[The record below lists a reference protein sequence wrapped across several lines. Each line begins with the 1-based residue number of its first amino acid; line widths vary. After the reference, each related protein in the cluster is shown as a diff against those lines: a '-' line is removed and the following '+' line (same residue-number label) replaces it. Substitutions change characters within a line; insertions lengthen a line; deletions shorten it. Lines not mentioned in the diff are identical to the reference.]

1 MAFKI
6 EKVKT
11 KYKNSALCLSE
22 KLASFLHA
30 TFHTQTV
37 THKLLMKIKLII
49 TIFLS
54 LITILG
60 KAQSRYNII
69 YEKQLGQ
76 NFAGENINAGFHLL
90 DYADSLFIPK
100 KIINTENNFAK
111 VINPIFRFSKL
122 FLSNYLITDY
132 AMTMNHERFGHGYRV
147 LEAGGSIDEIV
158 YNMPPPFTNE
168 FSYIS
173 LKNPSNFTKQ
183 QKLMTTLGGSETNL
197 VLTDIMRKN
206 ILLDERFNYN
216 FGLAYLYGS
225 NDMPGY
231 TAFVTNPA
239 ADPIRYRQNINQ
251 LYGGELLTR
260 DKMKAYSFIAL
271 FTDPMNFYALKSVFY
286 DYIIKGRHSSKIGM
300 IKLSKRLKYL
310 PRFRFEYTPYG
321 PELVYQNYFKLDSK
335 LIQFSFSHSDAAL
348 PDSWRVLTNIW
359 NIKLSNQISLNLSG
373 QIWDQPNIEF
383 YQNDKLITSEGF
395 GGQFIS
401 TVNYDIS
408 KNKNLYGFTL
418 QAGYKSTGYAIGE
431 QLNKGLIITGGLT
444 FKLGNKSL

>member
-1 MAFKI
+1 
-6 EKVKT
+6 
-11 KYKNSALCLSE
+11 
-22 KLASFLHA
+22 
-30 TFHTQTV
+30 
-37 THKLLMKIKLII
+37 MKIKLII

-54 LITILG
+54 LITFLG

-90 DYADSLFIPK
+90 DYADSLFITK

-122 FLSNYLITDY
+122 FFSNYLITDY
-132 AMTMNHERFGHGYRV
+132 AMTMNHERFGHGYRM

-168 FSYIS
+168 FSYI
-173 LKNPSNFTKQ
+173 NATYPVNFTTQ
-183 QKLMTTLGGSETNL
+183 QELMYRLGGSETNL
-197 VLTDIMRKN
+197 VLTDILRKN

-239 ADPIRYRQNINQ
+239 ADPIQYRKNINQ
-251 LYGGELLTR
+251 LYGGEPLTR

-286 DYIIKGRHSSKIGM
+286 DYIIKGRHSSKISM

-383 YQNDKLITSEGF
+383 YQNEKLITSEGF

>member
-1 MAFKI
+1 MFI
-6 EKVKT
+6 RKV
-11 KYKNSALCLSE
+11 SV
-22 KLASFLHA
+22 FLHA

-37 THKLLMKIKLII
+37 THKLLMKIKLIL
-49 TIFLS
+49 TTFLL

-100 KIINTENNFAK
+100 KIIKTENNFAK
-111 VINPIFRFSKL
+111 VINPVFRFSKL

-158 YNMPPPFTNE
+158 YNMPPPFSNE

-173 LKNPSNFTKQ
+173 YKNPSNFTKQ
-183 QKLMTTLGGSETNL
+183 QKLMTILGGSETNL

-231 TAFVTNPA
+231 TAFVTNPD

>member
-1 MAFKI
+1 
-6 EKVKT
+6 
-11 KYKNSALCLSE
+11 
-22 KLASFLHA
+22 
-30 TFHTQTV
+30 
-37 THKLLMKIKLII
+37 MKIKLIL

-54 LITILG
+54 LIIILG
-60 KAQSRYNII
+60 KAQSKYSII
-69 YEKQLGQ
+69 YEKQLGE
-76 NFAGENINAGFHLL
+76 NFAGENSNAVFHLL
-90 DYADSLFIPK
+90 DYADSLFMPK
-100 KIINTENNFAK
+100 KIIKAENNFAK

-132 AMTMNHERFGHGYRV
+132 TMTMNHERFGHGYRM

-168 FSYIS
+168 FSYI
-173 LKNPSNFTKQ
+173 NTTYPENFTIQ
-183 QKLMTTLGGSETNL
+183 QELMYCLGGSETNL
-197 VLTDIMRKN
+197 VLTDVMRKN

-239 ADPIRYRQNINQ
+239 ADPIQYRQNINQ
-251 LYGGELLTR
+251 LYGGEPLTR

-271 FTDPMNFYALKSVFY
+271 FTDPMNFYALKSVFH
-286 DYIIKGRHSSKIGM
+286 DYIIKGRHSSKVGM

-321 PELVYQNYFKLDSK
+321 PELVYQNYLKLDSK
-335 LIQFSFSHSDAAL
+335 LMQFSFSHSDAAL
-348 PDSWRVLTNIW
+348 ANSWRFTANIW
-359 NIKLSNQISLNLSG
+359 NLKSSDHLSFNLSG
-373 QIWDQPNIEF
+373 QIWNQPNIEF
-383 YQNDKLITSEGF
+383 YQNDKLIASEGF

-401 TVNYDIS
+401 TVHYDIS
-408 KNKNLYGFTL
+408 KDKNLYGFTL
-418 QAGYKSTGYAIGE
+418 QAGYKSTGYAVGE
-431 QLNKGLIITGGLT
+431 QLNKGLIIRGGLT

>member
-1 MAFKI
+1 M
-6 EKVKT
+6 KT
-11 KYKNSALCLSE
+11 K
-22 KLASFLHA
+22 
-30 TFHTQTV
+30 
-37 THKLLMKIKLII
+37 LIL

-54 LITILG
+54 IITILG
-60 KAQSRYNII
+60 KAQSRYSII

-76 NFAGENINAGFHLL
+76 NFAGENSNAVFHLL
-90 DYADSLFIPK
+90 DYADSLLMPK
-100 KIINTENNFAK
+100 QIIKAENIFAI

-132 AMTMNHERFGHGYRV
+132 IMTMNHERFGHGYRM
-147 LEAGGSIDEIV
+147 LEAGGSIDKIV

-168 FSYIS
+168 FSYI
-173 LKNPSNFTKQ
+173 NATYPVNFTIQ
-183 QKLMTTLGGSETNL
+183 QELMYRLGGSETNL

-239 ADPIRYRQNINQ
+239 ADPIQYRQNINQ
-251 LYGGELLTR
+251 LYGSEPLAR

-300 IKLSKRLKYL
+300 IKLSNRLKYL

-335 LIQFSFSHSDAAL
+335 LIQFSFSHSDAVL
-348 PDSWRVLTNIW
+348 PDSWRVLANIW

-395 GGQFIS
+395 GVQFIS

-408 KNKNLYGFTL
+408 KDKNLYGFTL
-418 QAGYKSTGYAIGE
+418 QAGYKSTGYAVGE
-431 QLNKGLIITGGLT
+431 QLNKGLIIRGGLT

>member
-1 MAFKI
+1 
-6 EKVKT
+6 
-11 KYKNSALCLSE
+11 
-22 KLASFLHA
+22 
-30 TFHTQTV
+30 
-37 THKLLMKIKLII
+37 MKIKLII

-76 NFAGENINAGFHLL
+76 NFTGENINTGFHLL

-100 KIINTENNFAK
+100 KIIKTENNFAK

-132 AMTMNHERFGHGYRV
+132 AMTMNHERFGHGYRM
-147 LEAGGSIDEIV
+147 LEAGGSIAKIV
-158 YNMPPPFTNE
+158 YNMPPPFSNE
-168 FSYIS
+168 FSYI
-173 LKNPSNFTKQ
+173 NATYPENFTIQ
-183 QKLMTTLGGSETNL
+183 QELMYRLGGSETNL
-197 VLTDIMRKN
+197 VLTDVMRKN

-231 TAFVTNPA
+231 TAFITNPA
-239 ADPIRYRQNINQ
+239 ADPIQYRQNINQ
-251 LYGGELLTR
+251 LYGAELLTR
-260 DKMKAYSFIAL
+260 EKMRTYSFIAL
-271 FTDPMNFYALKSVFY
+271 LTDPINFYAFKSVFY
-286 DYIIKGRHSSKIGM
+286 DYIIKGRHSSRIGM
-300 IKLSKRLKYL
+300 IKLSNRLKYL

-321 PELVYQNYFKLDSK
+321 PELVYQNYFKLNSK
-335 LIQFSFSHSDAAL
+335 LLLFSFSHSDPDL
-348 PDSWRVLTNIW
+348 PNSWRVLANIW

-383 YQNDKLITSEGF
+383 YQNDKLIAFEGF
-395 GGQFIS
+395 GAQFIS

-408 KNKNLYGFTL
+408 KDKNLYGFTL
-418 QAGYKSTGYAIGE
+418 QVGYKSTGYAIGE
-431 QLNKGLIITGGLT
+431 QLNKGLIIRGGLT

>member
-1 MAFKI
+1 
-6 EKVKT
+6 
-11 KYKNSALCLSE
+11 
-22 KLASFLHA
+22 
-30 TFHTQTV
+30 
-37 THKLLMKIKLII
+37 MKIKLII

-90 DYADSLFIPK
+90 DYTDSLFIPK
-100 KIINTENNFAK
+100 KIIKTKNNFAK

-122 FLSNYLITDY
+122 FISNYLITDY
-132 AMTMNHERFGHGYRV
+132 AMTMNHERFGHGYRM
-147 LEAGGSIDEIV
+147 LEAGGSIDKIV

-168 FSYIS
+168 FSYI
-173 LKNPSNFTKQ
+173 KATYPDNFTIQ
-183 QKLMTTLGGSETNL
+183 QELMYGLGGSETNL
-197 VLTDIMRKN
+197 VLTDVMRKN

-239 ADPIRYRQNINQ
+239 ADPIQYRQNINQ
-251 LYGGELLTR
+251 LYGAELLTR
-260 DKMKAYSFIAL
+260 EKMRTYSFIAL
-271 FTDPMNFYALKSVFY
+271 LTDPINFYAFKSVFY
-286 DYIIKGRHSSKIGM
+286 DYIVKGRHSSRIGM
-300 IKLSKRLKYL
+300 IKLSNRLKYL

-321 PELVYQNYFKLDSK
+321 PELVYQNYFKLNSK
-335 LIQFSFSHSDAAL
+335 LMLFSYSHSDPNL
-348 PDSWRVLTNIW
+348 PKSWRVVANIW
-359 NIKLSNQISLNLSG
+359 NLKSSYNLSFNLSG
-373 QIWDQPNIEF
+373 QIWNQPNIEF
-383 YQNDKLITSEGF
+383 YQNDKLMAYEGF

-408 KNKNLYGFTL
+408 KDKNLYGFTL
-418 QAGYKSTGYAIGE
+418 QVGYKSTGYAIGE
-431 QLNKGLIITGGLT
+431 QLNKGLIIRGGLT
-444 FKLGNKSL
+444 FKLRNKGRQVN

>member
-1 MAFKI
+1 MK
-6 EKVKT
+6 KT
-11 KYKNSALCLSE
+11 
-22 KLASFLHA
+22 
-30 TFHTQTV
+30 
-37 THKLLMKIKLII
+37 KLII
-49 TIFLS
+49 TIFL
-54 LITILG
+54 LLTTILG
-60 KAQSRYNII
+60 KAQSRYNVI

-100 KIINTENNFAK
+100 KIIKTENNFAK
-111 VINPIFRFSKL
+111 VINPVFRFSKL

-132 AMTMNHERFGHGYRV
+132 AMTMNHERFGHGYRM
-147 LEAGGSIDEIV
+147 LEAGGSIDKIV
-158 YNMPPPFTNE
+158 YNMPPPFNNE

-173 LKNPSNFTKQ
+173 LDYPSDFTNQ
-183 QKLMTTLGGSETNL
+183 QELLMLLGGSETNL
-197 VLTDIMRKN
+197 VSSDIMRKN

-231 TAFVTNPA
+231 TAFVSNPFG
-239 ADPIRYRQNINQ
+239 DPIRYIQAIN
-251 LYGGELLTR
+251 YEHGPVLTR
-260 DKMKAYSFIAL
+260 DKMRTYSFIAIL
-271 FTDPMNFYALKSVFY
+271 TDPLNFYAFKSVFY
-286 DYIIKGRHSSKIGM
+286 DYIIKGRHSSRIGM
-300 IKLSKRLKYL
+300 IKLSNKLKYL

-321 PELVYQNYFKLDSK
+321 PELVYQNYFKLNSK
-335 LIQFSFSHSDAAL
+335 LMLFSFSHSDPDL
-348 PDSWRVLTNIW
+348 PKSWRVLANIW

-373 QIWDQPNIEF
+373 QIWDQPNIKF

-418 QAGYKSTGYAIGE
+418 QLGYKSTGYAIGE
-431 QLNKGLIITGGLT
+431 KLNKGLIIRGGLT
-444 FKLGNKSL
+444 FKLGNKSP